1 MLLSGGLDSTL
12 AVRLMQEQNIEV
24 EALHFTTIFCNCT
37 SSKASCH
44 SESDYLASKFKVP
57 IKVINNTAPFIEAV
71 KRPKYGYG
79 SNMNPCIDC
88 RINMFKS
95 AHKYMTE
102 SGASFIV
109 TGEVLGQRPM
119 SQHKQAMRLI
129 EKESGLEGLVLRP
142 LSAHLLEET
151 IPEKNGWVD
160 RKKLLAIKG
169 RSRKPQ
175 ISLADLLEIKDYPCP
190 SGGCLLTDPGF
201 SARMKDL
208 LTCEPDA
215 STNDM
220 QLLKSGRYFRFD
232 KYTKAIV
239 GRDET
244 DNKVIQARAQ
254 AGDLL
259 LEVKDCPGPVTLI
272 RSNNGKVSD
281 DNIRLAAAITARY
294 ADANDSIQVSVSVR
308 KALTDEPESIVQVTP
323 SKQAEIDRYMVK

>member
-1 MLLSGGLDSTL
+1 MKALVLLSGGLDSTL
-12 AVRLMQEQNIEV
+12 AVRLMQEQNIDV

-44 SESDYLASKFKVP
+44 SESDYLASKFNVP

-95 AHKYMTE
+95 ARKYMTE
-102 SGASFIV
+102 SGASFVV

-119 SQHKQAMRLI
+119 SQRKQAMRLI
-129 EKESGLEGLVLRP
+129 EKESGLAGLVLRP

-151 IPEKNGWVD
+151 IPEKNGWVN
-160 RKKLLAIKG
+160 RAKLLAIKG

-175 ISLADLLEIKDYPCP
+175 
-190 SGGCLLTDPGF
+190 PGF

-208 LTCEPDA
+208 LTYEPEA

-232 KYTKAIV
+232 KHTKAIV

-259 LEVKDCPGPVTLI
+259 LEVKDEPGPVTLL
-272 RSNNGKVSD
+272 RANNGAVTPA
-281 DNIRLAAAITARY
+281 NIRLAASLTARY
-294 ADANDSIQVSVSVR
+294 ADVGKAIQVSVSVR
-308 KALTDEPESIVQVTP
+308 KALTDEPASVVQVTP
-323 SKQAEIDRYMVK
+323 SNQAEIDRYMVQVNPAL